1 MSLIPVGNTQWYG
14 PHMLAKTPGPY
25 LAMRILPYNTV
36 IKTWQMFS
44 LSSLLRAIFRCKS
57 SQPHYV
63 SCKLYC
69 CKLSC
74 QSFIPFWLFFWNLP
88 SFTCLT
94 ASSQTSLVLHNTCDQ
109 TLGQKCASYQTP
121 HRVQTLRPTSQPE
134 PLPWRTKPCCVYCN
148 AKRDWS
154 QWVHIHVNDPTVTYR
169 TICPNIH
176 VCLLQH
182 SLFWDPRECLP
193 G

>member
-88 SFTCLT
+88 SFTFTDCFFSNILGLT
-94 ASSQTSLVLHNTCDQ
+94 QHVWSNTWSKMCIVPNPPPCTNFKTNFTTWASSLEDE
-109 TLGQKCASYQTP
+109 TL
-121 HRVQTLRPTSQPE
+121 L
-134 PLPWRTKPCCVYCN
+134 
-148 AKRDWS
+148 
-154 QWVHIHVNDPTVTYR
+154 
-169 TICPNIH
+169 
-176 VCLLQH
+176 CLL
-182 SLFWDPRECLP
+182 
-193 G
+193 